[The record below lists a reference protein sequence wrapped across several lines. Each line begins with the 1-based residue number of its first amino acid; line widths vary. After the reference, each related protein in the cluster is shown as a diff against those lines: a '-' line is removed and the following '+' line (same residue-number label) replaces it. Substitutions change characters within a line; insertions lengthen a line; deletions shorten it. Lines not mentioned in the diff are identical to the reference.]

1 MYIHIYINIYPK
13 ASDQNTLFFQ
23 VHRIFSRI
31 CEESMGHLRNQ
42 RGKVK
47 KNKINKKPGD
57 K

>member
-47 KNKINKKPGD
+47 KIK
-57 K
+57 